1 MDKSNRFEAIKRSSV
16 AIGFLLL
23 LAALVANALLTR
35 RQLGLQVASQTKLRH
50 SLEILLQLSKTE
62 DLLQD
67 AETSQRG
74 YLYTGDSRYL
84 FPYSQAMSHVDVQMA
99 ALAQLTADD
108 PSVRDK
114 MPVLYTLERKKLAEL
129 QKTME
134 LDRQGWISEAKAL
147 AAADP
152 SLFMMRDIRTEM
164 NAMQADERS
173 LEAAR
178 SATYE
183 RNVDVTIAYIYLT
196 NLVAAIGAILLAFH
210 IHGEIFARERDA
222 EKLRSRERELLES
235 QKHSQLFIEHAP
247 VAVAMFDVNM
257 RYIYASKRWLSD
269 YALGDQQIRGLRHY
283 EVLPE
288 ISDKWR
294 KLHQR
299 ALHGEVLRVEAE
311 RFERRDG
318 STQWIR
324 WEMRPWED
332 ATNKVGG
339 IVIFSEEITERKR
352 DEESLRLSEERLRLA
367 NEVADVGTFDVE
379 LPSGKQTWSQRFFEL
394 FGMSPNGSV
403 PGSRA
408 ILNRVHPADRERVLN
423 SMVVMRRGGSLDIQ
437 YRIMRPNGTIGWLE
451 VRGRG
456 IRDETGL
463 PTRFLGIGYD
473 VTERKRAE
481 ESLNRS
487 ENQMRAL
494 ASRLQ
499 SVAETERLRISR
511 ELHDQ
516 LGQALTGIKMDLNWI
531 VRKHST
537 PEAPWAPL
545 IVESMRAIEATVAT
559 VRNLSSELR
568 PQLLDTLGL
577 RAAIEWDCEQF
588 ERRTGIVCSVLAAE
602 EPLRI
607 TEDQS
612 IAIFR
617 IFQEALTNIARHAH
631 ANFVAVSIGKSEEQ
645 ITVTIQDDGIGF
657 SLDVLEHQHSLGF
670 VGMRER
676 AALIGA
682 TFRLESSAGNGTTVT
697 VGIPRLGPVL
707 RVANV

>member
-1 MDKSNRFEAIKRSSV
+1 MSKGNRFDAIRSSGV
-16 AIGFLLL
+16 ATGFLLL

-35 RQLGLQVASQTKLRH
+35 RQFGLQVTSQTKLSH
-50 SLEILLQLSKTE
+50 SQAILLQLEKTG
-62 DLLQD
+62 DLLMD

-74 YLYTGDSRYL
+74 YLYTGDPRYL
-84 FPYSQAMSHVDVQMA
+84 APYSQAMSQMDLQMVT
-99 ALAQLTADD
+99 LAQLTADD
-108 PSVRDK
+108 PAVRDK
-114 MPVLYTLERKKLAEL
+114 MPILYALEKKKLTEL
-129 QKTME
+129 QETME
-134 LDRQGWISEAKAL
+134 LDRQGWIAEAKTL

-152 SLFMMRDIRTEM
+152 GLFMMRDFRAEINT
-164 NAMQADERS
+164 MQAEERS

-183 RNVDVTIAYIYLT
+183 RNVNVTIAYIYLT
-196 NLVAAIGAILLAFH
+196 NLVAAVGAILLAFH
-210 IHGEIFARERDA
+210 IHSEISVRERDA

-235 QKHSQLFIEHAP
+235 QKHSQLFMEHAP

-257 RYIYASKRWLSD
+257 RYIYASRRWLSD
-269 YALGDQQIRGLRHY
+269 YGLGNRPIRGLGYY

-288 ISDKWR
+288 TPDKW
-294 KLHQR
+294 KGLHQR
-299 ALHGEVLRVEAE
+299 SLHGEVLSVEAE

-324 WEMRPWED
+324 WITRPWED
-332 ATNKVGG
+332 ATNRVGG
-339 IVIFSEEITERKR
+339 IVIFSEEITKR
-352 DEESLRLSEERLRLA
+352 IREEESLRLSEERLRLA

-379 LPSGKQTWSQRFFEL
+379 LPSGKQTWSHRFFEL
-394 FGMSPNGSV
+394 FGMTANGSA
-403 PGSRA
+403 PGTRA
-408 ILNRVHPADRERVLN
+408 ILDLVYPADRESVLN
-423 SMVVMRRGGSLDIQ
+423 SMIVMRNGGSLDIQ

-451 VRGRG
+451 VKGRG
-456 IRDETGL
+456 VRDETGL
-463 PTRFLGIGYD
+463 LTRFLGVGNDI
-473 VTERKRAE
+473 TERKRAE
-481 ESLNRS
+481 EALNRS

-537 PEAPWAPL
+537 PDAAWVPL
-545 IVESMRAIEATVAT
+545 IIESMRAIEATVAT

-588 ERRTGIVCSVLAAE
+588 ERRTGIVCSLLAEE

-645 ITVTIQDDGIGF
+645 ITVTIQDDGVGF
-657 SLDVLEHQHSLGF
+657 SLDVLERQHSLGF

-682 TFRLESSAGNGTTVT
+682 AFKLESSAGNGTTVT
-697 VGIPRLGPVL
+697 VGIPRLGSVL
-707 RVANV
+707 QVDNV